1 VDRIKRLSFEVLD
14 EHKSKFGED
23 FAENKVALNQVSII
37 RSKGLKNKVAGYI
50 TRFIKKQIREEKF
63 KQDRG
68 VSDSTGI
75 EEQESSLEITESE
88 VEEITLT
95 NEEVEEI
102 TLTNKKTETT
112 TPTVEPVEEKT
123 ETTTPTVEPVEE
135 KTETTTPTVEP
146 VEEKTETTTP
156 TVEPVEEK
164 TE

>member
-1 VDRIKRLSFEVLD
+1 MDRIKRLSFEVLD

-95 NEEVEEI
+95 NEEVEDI

-146 VEEKTETTTP
+146 VEEKTE
-156 TVEPVEEK
+156 
-164 TE
+164 